1 MFIGLLIG
9 CVLLILI
16 LLGVSLYFTQKV
28 IGIRLHTPEEIE
40 QMVLEAG
47 SSDWYRLTT
56 KDGIMIPSPFGY
68 GLSAEYIEAAVPS
81 KYTIILCHG
90 VKVSKACSV
99 KYAKLFCELG
109 FNCLIYDHRR
119 HGSSGGRY
127 TTFGYFEKMDLKAV
141 VEWVRTT
148 TGMDHRLG
156 IHGESM
162 GAAIL
167 LQYAGME
174 DGADFYIADCPYAD
188 IYEQLAYR
196 IGIEYHLP
204 SFPLMPLVRFV
215 IKQRA
220 GFDLKEANAYEA
232 IGNIKNPVLFIHGQE
247 DRYIPPSAS
256 ISLYQAKPE
265 PKAIHLMPGAF
276 HAKSFET
283 DPAAY
288 QAIVKD
294 FLAQNVGLDLFS

>member
-1 MFIGLLIG
+1 MIFGLLIG
-9 CVLLILI
+9 CVFFILL
-16 LLGVSLYFTQKV
+16 LLGVSLYFSQKV
-28 IGIRLHTPEEIE
+28 IGIRLHTPDEIE
-40 QMVLEAG
+40 QMVLEVG
-47 SSDWYRLTT
+47 STDWYRLTT
-56 KDGIMIPSPFGY
+56 KDELMIPSPFGY
-68 GLSAEYIEAAVPS
+68 DLSAEYIEAAVPS

-90 VKVSKACSV
+90 VKVSKAFSV
-99 KYAKLFCELG
+99 KYAKLFYELG

-127 TTFGYFEKMDLKAV
+127 TTFGYFEKMDLRAV

-148 TGMDHRLG
+148 IGMDHHLG

-188 IYEQLAYR
+188 ICEQLAYR

-204 SFPLMPLVRFV
+204 SFPLMPLVRLI
-215 IKQRA
+215 IKLRA
-220 GFDLKEANAYEA
+220 GFDLKDANAYET
-232 IGNIKNPVLFIHGQE
+232 IGNIKKPVLFMHGQE

-276 HAKSFET
+276 HAKSLET
-283 DPAAY
+283 DPSAY
-288 QAIVKD
+288 HAIVKD
-294 FLAQNVGLDLFS
+294 FLTKIVGLDFF